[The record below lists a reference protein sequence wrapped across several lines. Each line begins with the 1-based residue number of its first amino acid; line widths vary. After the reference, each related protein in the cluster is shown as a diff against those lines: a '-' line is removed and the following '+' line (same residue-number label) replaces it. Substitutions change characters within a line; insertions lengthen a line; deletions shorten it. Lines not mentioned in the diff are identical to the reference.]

1 MKLFDETE
9 NKYYEFVARLLQ
21 NGKSF
26 NKKELYRLIENRLSG
41 EPDFDVIDTIFA
53 DKEGEEIFQL
63 FGR

>member
-26 NKKELYRLIENRLSG
+26 NKKGIYRLIENRLSG
-41 EPDFDVIDTIFA
+41 EPDFDVTETIFA
-53 DKEGEEIFQL
+53 DKEG
-63 FGR
+63 